1 MKKEEEAPFVL
12 RADDIDPNGEGI
24 VIGKAPLSEGPGAK
38 HSVLIF
44 PNKMSGDEAIV
55 LLNLLMRAC
64 REVSQTYLSQPGR
77 DDEYDFV
84 ELRLMS
90 GRRACLA
97 VPKGATQEE
106 LVEVRGDMMS
116 LIQEGV
122 LEDAITEAKAQP
134 IKMPM
139 DVN

>member
-1 MKKEEEAPFVL
+1 MKKEEGPFMLSV
-12 RADDIDPNGEGI
+12 DDIDPKGEGI
-24 VIGKAPLSEGPGAK
+24 VIGKAPLSDGPGAK

-44 PNKMSGDEAIV
+44 PHEMSGDEAMA
-55 LLNLLMRAC
+55 LLNLLMKAC
-64 REVSQTYLSQPGR
+64 SDVSRNYLSQPGR

-97 VPKGATQEE
+97 VPKEATQEE

-134 IKMPM
+134 IKMPVG
-139 DVN
+139 VN